1 MAAATPY
8 AQANNLEG
16 EITAGR
22 NGRYTSDIY
31 NLIGIAPT
39 ALEPMGFALQSGSWP
54 TNTPASEKATKLQVL
69 VGSSTGYNFQDSRKS
84 YNSPKRY
91 RYEGQTDANGKEL
104 PPFVDIDKDKMTLTI
119 KTGEGSTEKSRSW
132 ELEIVGVLEPD
143 GAKGYWTQSGI
154 VLRIQDMKMLQKI
167 YNDMTKTKEESKS
180 YDQVYVKVDDLSN
193 VTDVE
198 TAIHDLGFTNTYS
211 MNQQREE
218 MQKQVMNSQ
227 MIFGGIAAVS
237 LLVAAINIINTMTMA
252 IYERTREIGVMK
264 VLGCELGNIR
274 TMFLLESSTIGFI
287 GGLIGLGISLIA
299 SFVLNNLST
308 LGQGLDL
315 SGRMGGGVDMGGGG
329 GAISQHKDN
338 VDWESDIDPVGVRH
352 YENYQSQLHEMLWKQ
367 FSARK
372 YLWAEFIWCMFDFAS
387 YGRTEGD
394 TKSQHDK
401 GLCTRE
407 RIPKDVYFFYR
418 SVWSSEKTVYITER
432 RHEFRACNVPFVKV
446 YSNADAVELCI
457 NDVSHGRISRSE
469 LSDDESTVFVWKN
482 IKINLN
488 L

>member
-1 MAAATPY
+1 MKISDEISLSARNLLRRKGRTALTLVGVVIGTCMVVLMISLGIAQTKTNEEMLQSWGDLTQVQIYGYGTMMGSDGKPLYLDDAAIANIKQIPHVAAATPY
-8 AQANNLEG
+8 AQAYNLEG

-31 NLIGIAPT
+31 NLIGIDPT

-315 SGRMGGGVDMGGGG
+315 SGLMGGGYYMSGGGG
-329 GAISQHKDN
+329 TISIIPPWLMLAALVFATLVGLVAGILPANKAVKISALEAI
-338 VDWESDIDPVGVRH
+338 
-352 YENYQSQLHEMLWKQ
+352 
-367 FSARK
+367 
-372 YLWAEFIWCMFDFAS
+372 
-387 YGRTEGD
+387 
-394 TKSQHDK
+394 
-401 GLCTRE
+401 
-407 RIPKDVYFFYR
+407 
-418 SVWSSEKTVYITER
+418 
-432 RHEFRACNVPFVKV
+432 RHE
-446 YSNADAVELCI
+446 
-457 NDVSHGRISRSE
+457 
-469 LSDDESTVFVWKN
+469 
-482 IKINLN
+482 
-488 L
+488 

>member
-1 MAAATPY
+1 MKISDEISLSARNLLRRKGRTALTLVGVVIGTCMVVLMISLGIAQTKTNEEMLQSWGDLTQVQIYGYGMMMGSDGKPLYLDDAAIANIKQIPHVAAATPY
-8 AQANNLEG
+8 AQAYNLEG

-31 NLIGIAPT
+31 NLIGIDPT

-84 YNSPKRY
+84 FNSPKRY

-180 YDQVYVKVDDLSN
+180 YEQVYVKVDDLSN

-287 GGLIGLGISLIA
+287 GGLIGVGISLIA

-315 SGRMGGGVDMGGGG
+315 SGLMGGGYYMGGGG
-329 GAISQHKDN
+329 GTISIIPPWLMLAALVFATLVGLVAGILPANKAVKISALEAI
-338 VDWESDIDPVGVRH
+338 
-352 YENYQSQLHEMLWKQ
+352 
-367 FSARK
+367 
-372 YLWAEFIWCMFDFAS
+372 
-387 YGRTEGD
+387 
-394 TKSQHDK
+394 
-401 GLCTRE
+401 
-407 RIPKDVYFFYR
+407 
-418 SVWSSEKTVYITER
+418 
-432 RHEFRACNVPFVKV
+432 RHE
-446 YSNADAVELCI
+446 
-457 NDVSHGRISRSE
+457 
-469 LSDDESTVFVWKN
+469 
-482 IKINLN
+482 
-488 L
+488 

>member
-1 MAAATPY
+1 MKISDEISLSARNLLRRKGRTALTLVGVVIGTCMVVLMISLGIAQTKTNEEMLQSWGDLTQVQIYGYGMMMSSDGKPLYLDDAAIANIKQIPHVAAATPY
-8 AQANNLEG
+8 AQAYNLEG

-31 NLIGIAPT
+31 NLIGIDPT

-54 TNTPASEKATKLQVL
+54 ANTPASEKATKLQVL

-84 YNSPKRY
+84 SNSPKRY

-132 ELEIVGVLEPD
+132 ELEVVGVLEPD

-154 VLRIQDMKMLQKI
+154 VLRIQDMKMLQKL

-180 YDQVYVKVDDLSN
+180 YDQVYVKVDDLSY

-198 TAIHDLGFTNTYS
+198 NAIHELGFTNTYS

-218 MQKQVMNSQ
+218 MQKQVMKSQ

-287 GGLIGLGISLIA
+287 GGLIGLIISLIA

-315 SGRMGGGVDMGGGG
+315 SGLMGGGYYMGGGG
-329 GAISQHKDN
+329 GTISIIPPWLMLAALVFATLVGLVAGILPANKAVKISALEAI
-338 VDWESDIDPVGVRH
+338 
-352 YENYQSQLHEMLWKQ
+352 
-367 FSARK
+367 
-372 YLWAEFIWCMFDFAS
+372 
-387 YGRTEGD
+387 
-394 TKSQHDK
+394 
-401 GLCTRE
+401 
-407 RIPKDVYFFYR
+407 
-418 SVWSSEKTVYITER
+418 
-432 RHEFRACNVPFVKV
+432 RHE
-446 YSNADAVELCI
+446 
-457 NDVSHGRISRSE
+457 
-469 LSDDESTVFVWKN
+469 
-482 IKINLN
+482 
-488 L
+488 

>member
-1 MAAATPY
+1 MKISDEISLSARNLLRRKGRTALTLVGVVIGTCMVVLMISLGIAQTKTNEEMLQSWGDLTQVQIYGYGMMMSSDGKPLYLDDAAIANIKQIPHVAAATPY
-8 AQANNLEG
+8 AQAYNLEG

-31 NLIGIAPT
+31 NLIGIDPT

-84 YNSPKRY
+84 SNSPKRY

-132 ELEIVGVLEPD
+132 ELEVVGVLEPD

-154 VLRIQDMKMLQKI
+154 VLRIQDMKMLQKL

-198 TAIHDLGFTNTYS
+198 TAIHELGFTNTYS

-218 MQKQVMNSQ
+218 MQKQVMKSQ

-315 SGRMGGGVDMGGGG
+315 SGLMGGGYYMGGGG
-329 GAISQHKDN
+329 GTISIIPPWLMLAALVFATLVGLVAGILPANKAVKISALEAI
-338 VDWESDIDPVGVRH
+338 
-352 YENYQSQLHEMLWKQ
+352 
-367 FSARK
+367 
-372 YLWAEFIWCMFDFAS
+372 
-387 YGRTEGD
+387 
-394 TKSQHDK
+394 
-401 GLCTRE
+401 
-407 RIPKDVYFFYR
+407 
-418 SVWSSEKTVYITER
+418 
-432 RHEFRACNVPFVKV
+432 RHE
-446 YSNADAVELCI
+446 
-457 NDVSHGRISRSE
+457 
-469 LSDDESTVFVWKN
+469 
-482 IKINLN
+482 
-488 L
+488 

>member
-1 MAAATPY
+1 MKISDEISLSARNLLRRKGRTALTLVGVVIGTCMVVLMISLGIAQTKTNEEMLQSWGDLTQVQIYGYGTMMGSDGKPLYLDDAAITNIKQIPHVAAATPY
-8 AQANNLEG
+8 AQAYNLEG

-31 NLIGIAPT
+31 NLIGIDPT

-54 TNTPASEKATKLQVL
+54 TNIPASEKATKLQVL

-132 ELEIVGVLEPD
+132 ELEVVGVLEPD

-180 YDQVYVKVDDLSN
+180 YEQVYVKVDDLSN

-198 TAIHDLGFTNTYS
+198 TAIHDMGFTNTYS

-315 SGRMGGGVDMGGGG
+315 SGLMGGGYYMGGGG
-329 GAISQHKDN
+329 GTISIIPPWLMLAALVFATLVGLVAGILPANKAVKISALEAI
-338 VDWESDIDPVGVRH
+338 RH
-352 YENYQSQLHEMLWKQ
+352 
-367 FSARK
+367 
-372 YLWAEFIWCMFDFAS
+372 
-387 YGRTEGD
+387 
-394 TKSQHDK
+394 
-401 GLCTRE
+401 
-407 RIPKDVYFFYR
+407 V
-418 SVWSSEKTVYITER
+418 
-432 RHEFRACNVPFVKV
+432 
-446 YSNADAVELCI
+446 
-457 NDVSHGRISRSE
+457 
-469 LSDDESTVFVWKN
+469 
-482 IKINLN
+482 
-488 L
+488 

>member
-1 MAAATPY
+1 MKISDEISLSARNLLRRKGRTALTLVGVVIGTCMVVLMISLGIAQTKTNEEMLQSWGDLTQVQIYGYGMMMGSDGKPLYLDDAAIANIKQIPHVAAATPY
-8 AQANNLEG
+8 AQAYNLEG

-22 NGRYTSDIY
+22 NGRYTTDIY
-31 NLIGIAPT
+31 NLIGIDPT

-198 TAIHDLGFTNTYS
+198 TAIHELGFTNTYS

-315 SGRMGGGVDMGGGG
+315 SGLMGGGYYMGGGG
-329 GAISQHKDN
+329 GTISIIPPWLMLAALVFATLVGLVAGILPANKAVKISALEAI
-338 VDWESDIDPVGVRH
+338 
-352 YENYQSQLHEMLWKQ
+352 
-367 FSARK
+367 
-372 YLWAEFIWCMFDFAS
+372 
-387 YGRTEGD
+387 
-394 TKSQHDK
+394 
-401 GLCTRE
+401 
-407 RIPKDVYFFYR
+407 
-418 SVWSSEKTVYITER
+418 
-432 RHEFRACNVPFVKV
+432 RHE
-446 YSNADAVELCI
+446 
-457 NDVSHGRISRSE
+457 
-469 LSDDESTVFVWKN
+469 
-482 IKINLN
+482 
-488 L
+488 

>member
-1 MAAATPY
+1 MKISDEISLSARNLLRRKGRTALTLVGVVIGTCMVVLMISLGIAQTKTNEEMLQSWGDLTQVQIYGYGMMMGSDGKPLYLDDAAIANIKQIPHVAAATPY
-8 AQANNLEG
+8 AQAYNLEG

-31 NLIGIAPT
+31 NLIGIDPT

-84 YNSPKRY
+84 YNNPKRY

-315 SGRMGGGVDMGGGG
+315 SGLMGGGYYMGGGG
-329 GAISQHKDN
+329 GTISIIPPWLMLAALVFATLVGLVAGILPANKAVKISALEAI
-338 VDWESDIDPVGVRH
+338 
-352 YENYQSQLHEMLWKQ
+352 
-367 FSARK
+367 
-372 YLWAEFIWCMFDFAS
+372 
-387 YGRTEGD
+387 
-394 TKSQHDK
+394 
-401 GLCTRE
+401 
-407 RIPKDVYFFYR
+407 
-418 SVWSSEKTVYITER
+418 
-432 RHEFRACNVPFVKV
+432 RHE
-446 YSNADAVELCI
+446 
-457 NDVSHGRISRSE
+457 
-469 LSDDESTVFVWKN
+469 
-482 IKINLN
+482 
-488 L
+488 

>member
-1 MAAATPY
+1 MKISDEISLSARNLLRRKGRTALTLVGVVIGTCMVVLMISLGIAQTKTNEEMLQSWGDLTQVQIYGYGTMMGSDGKPLYLDDAAIANIKQSPHVAAATPY
-8 AQANNLEG
+8 AQAYNLEG

-31 NLIGIAPT
+31 NLIGIDPT

-154 VLRIQDMKMLQKI
+154 VLRIQDMKMLQKL

-315 SGRMGGGVDMGGGG
+315 SGLMGGGYYMGGGG
-329 GAISQHKDN
+329 GTISIIPPWLMLAALVFATLVGLVAGILPANKAVKISALEAI
-338 VDWESDIDPVGVRH
+338 
-352 YENYQSQLHEMLWKQ
+352 
-367 FSARK
+367 
-372 YLWAEFIWCMFDFAS
+372 
-387 YGRTEGD
+387 
-394 TKSQHDK
+394 
-401 GLCTRE
+401 
-407 RIPKDVYFFYR
+407 
-418 SVWSSEKTVYITER
+418 
-432 RHEFRACNVPFVKV
+432 RHE
-446 YSNADAVELCI
+446 
-457 NDVSHGRISRSE
+457 
-469 LSDDESTVFVWKN
+469 
-482 IKINLN
+482 
-488 L
+488 

>member
-1 MAAATPY
+1 MKISDEISLSARNLLRRKGRTALTLVGVVIGTCMVVLMISLGIAQTKTNEEMLQSWGDLTQVQIYGYGTMMGSDGKPLYLDDAAIANIKQIPHVAAATPY
-8 AQANNLEG
+8 AQAYNLEG

-31 NLIGIAPT
+31 NLIGIDPT

-54 TNTPASEKATKLQVL
+54 ANTPASEKATKLQVL

-84 YNSPKRY
+84 SNSPKRY

-132 ELEIVGVLEPD
+132 ELEVVGVLEPD

-154 VLRIQDMKMLQKI
+154 VLRIQDMKMLQKL

-180 YDQVYVKVDDLSN
+180 YDEVYVKVDDLSN

-198 TAIHDLGFTNTYS
+198 TAIHELGFTNTYS

-218 MQKQVMNSQ
+218 MQKQVMKSQ

-287 GGLIGLGISLIA
+287 GGLIGVGISLIA

-315 SGRMGGGVDMGGGG
+315 SGLMGGGYYMGGGG
-329 GAISQHKDN
+329 GTISIIPPWLMLAALVFATLVGLVAGILPANKAVKISALEAI
-338 VDWESDIDPVGVRH
+338 
-352 YENYQSQLHEMLWKQ
+352 
-367 FSARK
+367 
-372 YLWAEFIWCMFDFAS
+372 
-387 YGRTEGD
+387 
-394 TKSQHDK
+394 
-401 GLCTRE
+401 
-407 RIPKDVYFFYR
+407 
-418 SVWSSEKTVYITER
+418 
-432 RHEFRACNVPFVKV
+432 RHE
-446 YSNADAVELCI
+446 
-457 NDVSHGRISRSE
+457 
-469 LSDDESTVFVWKN
+469 
-482 IKINLN
+482 
-488 L
+488 

>member
-1 MAAATPY
+1 MKISDEISLSARNLLRRKGRTALTLVGVVIGTCMVVLMISLGIAQTKTNEEMLQSWGDLTQVQIYGYGTMMGSDGKPLYLDDAAIANIKQIPHVAAATPY
-8 AQANNLEG
+8 AQGYNLEG
-16 EITAGR
+16 TITAGR
-22 NGRYTSDIY
+22 NDRYTMDIS
-31 NLIGIAPT
+31 NLIGIDPT
-39 ALEPMGFALQSGSWP
+39 ALEPMGFTLQSGSWP

-69 VGSSTGYNFQDSRKS
+69 VGSSTGYNFEDSRKS

-315 SGRMGGGVDMGGGG
+315 SGLMGGGYYMGGGG
-329 GAISQHKDN
+329 GTISIIPPWLMLAALVFATLVGLVAGILPANKAVKISALEAI
-338 VDWESDIDPVGVRH
+338 
-352 YENYQSQLHEMLWKQ
+352 
-367 FSARK
+367 
-372 YLWAEFIWCMFDFAS
+372 
-387 YGRTEGD
+387 
-394 TKSQHDK
+394 
-401 GLCTRE
+401 
-407 RIPKDVYFFYR
+407 
-418 SVWSSEKTVYITER
+418 
-432 RHEFRACNVPFVKV
+432 RHE
-446 YSNADAVELCI
+446 
-457 NDVSHGRISRSE
+457 
-469 LSDDESTVFVWKN
+469 
-482 IKINLN
+482 
-488 L
+488 

>member
-1 MAAATPY
+1 MKISDEISLSARNLLRRKGRTALTLVGVVIGTCMVVLMISLGIAQTKTNEEMLQSWGDLTQVQIYGYGTMMGSDGKPLYLDDAAIANIKQIPHVAAATPY
-8 AQANNLEG
+8 AQAYNLEG

-31 NLIGIAPT
+31 NLIGIDPT

-154 VLRIQDMKMLQKI
+154 VLRIQDMKMLQKL

-218 MQKQVMNSQ
+218 MQKQVMKSQ

-315 SGRMGGGVDMGGGG
+315 SGLMGGGYYMGGGG
-329 GAISQHKDN
+329 GTISIIPPWLMLAALVFATLVGLVAGILPANKAVKISALEAI
-338 VDWESDIDPVGVRH
+338 
-352 YENYQSQLHEMLWKQ
+352 
-367 FSARK
+367 
-372 YLWAEFIWCMFDFAS
+372 
-387 YGRTEGD
+387 
-394 TKSQHDK
+394 
-401 GLCTRE
+401 
-407 RIPKDVYFFYR
+407 
-418 SVWSSEKTVYITER
+418 
-432 RHEFRACNVPFVKV
+432 RHE
-446 YSNADAVELCI
+446 
-457 NDVSHGRISRSE
+457 
-469 LSDDESTVFVWKN
+469 
-482 IKINLN
+482 
-488 L
+488 

>member
-1 MAAATPY
+1 MKISDEISLSARNLLRRKGRTALTLVGVVIGTCMVVLMISLGIAQTKTNEEMLQSWGDLTQVQIYGYGTMMGSDGKPLYLDDAAITNIKQIPHVAAATPY
-8 AQANNLEG
+8 AQSYNLEG

-22 NGRYTSDIY
+22 NDRYTSDIY
-31 NLIGIAPT
+31 NLIGIDPT
-39 ALEPMGFALQSGSWP
+39 ALEPMGFALQSGSWL

-154 VLRIQDMKMLQKI
+154 VLRIQDMKMLQKV

-315 SGRMGGGVDMGGGG
+315 SGLMGGGYYMGGGG
-329 GAISQHKDN
+329 GTISIIPPWLMLAALVFATLVGLVAGILPANKAVKISALEAI
-338 VDWESDIDPVGVRH
+338 
-352 YENYQSQLHEMLWKQ
+352 
-367 FSARK
+367 
-372 YLWAEFIWCMFDFAS
+372 
-387 YGRTEGD
+387 
-394 TKSQHDK
+394 
-401 GLCTRE
+401 
-407 RIPKDVYFFYR
+407 
-418 SVWSSEKTVYITER
+418 
-432 RHEFRACNVPFVKV
+432 RHE
-446 YSNADAVELCI
+446 
-457 NDVSHGRISRSE
+457 
-469 LSDDESTVFVWKN
+469 
-482 IKINLN
+482 
-488 L
+488 

>member
-1 MAAATPY
+1 MKISDEISLSARNLLRRKGRTALTLVGVVIGTCMVVLMISLGIAQTKTNEEMLQSWGDLTQVQIYGYGMMMSSDGKPLYLDDAAIANIKQIPHVAAATPY
-8 AQANNLEG
+8 AQAYNLEG

-31 NLIGIAPT
+31 NLIGIDPT
-39 ALEPMGFALQSGSWP
+39 ALEPMGFALQNGSWP

-91 RYEGQTDANGKEL
+91 RYEGQTDVNGKEL

-132 ELEIVGVLEPD
+132 ELEVVGVLEPD

-154 VLRIQDMKMLQKI
+154 VLRIQDMKMLQKL

-180 YDQVYVKVDDLSN
+180 YDEVYVKVDDLSN

-287 GGLIGLGISLIA
+287 GGLIGVGISLIA

-315 SGRMGGGVDMGGGG
+315 SGLMGGGYYMGGGG
-329 GAISQHKDN
+329 GTISIIPPWLMLAALVFATLVGLVAGILPANKAVKISALEAI
-338 VDWESDIDPVGVRH
+338 
-352 YENYQSQLHEMLWKQ
+352 
-367 FSARK
+367 
-372 YLWAEFIWCMFDFAS
+372 
-387 YGRTEGD
+387 
-394 TKSQHDK
+394 
-401 GLCTRE
+401 
-407 RIPKDVYFFYR
+407 
-418 SVWSSEKTVYITER
+418 
-432 RHEFRACNVPFVKV
+432 RHE
-446 YSNADAVELCI
+446 
-457 NDVSHGRISRSE
+457 
-469 LSDDESTVFVWKN
+469 
-482 IKINLN
+482 
-488 L
+488 

>member
-1 MAAATPY
+1 MKISDEISLSARNLLRRKGRTALTLVGVVIGTCMVVLMISLGIAQTKTNEEMLQSWGDLTQVQIYGYGTMMGSDGKPLYLDDAAIANIKQIPHVAAATPY
-8 AQANNLEG
+8 AQGYNLQG
-16 EITAGR
+16 TITAGR
-22 NGRYTSDIY
+22 NDRYTSDIY
-31 NLIGIAPT
+31 NLIGIDPT
-39 ALEPMGFALQSGSWP
+39 ALEPMGFALQSGSWL

-132 ELEIVGVLEPD
+132 ELEVVGVLEPD

-154 VLRIQDMKMLQKI
+154 VLRIQDMKMLQKL

-315 SGRMGGGVDMGGGG
+315 SGLMGGGYYMGGGG
-329 GAISQHKDN
+329 GTISIIPPWLMLAALVFATLVGLVAGILPANKAVKISALEAI
-338 VDWESDIDPVGVRH
+338 
-352 YENYQSQLHEMLWKQ
+352 
-367 FSARK
+367 
-372 YLWAEFIWCMFDFAS
+372 
-387 YGRTEGD
+387 
-394 TKSQHDK
+394 
-401 GLCTRE
+401 
-407 RIPKDVYFFYR
+407 
-418 SVWSSEKTVYITER
+418 
-432 RHEFRACNVPFVKV
+432 RHE
-446 YSNADAVELCI
+446 
-457 NDVSHGRISRSE
+457 
-469 LSDDESTVFVWKN
+469 
-482 IKINLN
+482 
-488 L
+488 

>member
-1 MAAATPY
+1 MKISDEISLSARNLLRRKGRTALTLVGVVIGTCMVVLMISLGIAQTKTNEEMLQSWGDLTQVQIYGYGMMMGSDGKPLYLDDAAIANIKQIPHVAAATPY

-31 NLIGIAPT
+31 NLIGIDPT

-143 GAKGYWTQSGI
+143 GAKGYWTQNGI

-287 GGLIGLGISLIA
+287 GGLIGVGISLIA

-315 SGRMGGGVDMGGGG
+315 SGLMGGGYYMGGGG
-329 GAISQHKDN
+329 GTISIIPPWLMLAALVFATLVGLVAGILPANKAVKISALEAI
-338 VDWESDIDPVGVRH
+338 
-352 YENYQSQLHEMLWKQ
+352 
-367 FSARK
+367 
-372 YLWAEFIWCMFDFAS
+372 
-387 YGRTEGD
+387 
-394 TKSQHDK
+394 
-401 GLCTRE
+401 
-407 RIPKDVYFFYR
+407 
-418 SVWSSEKTVYITER
+418 
-432 RHEFRACNVPFVKV
+432 RHE
-446 YSNADAVELCI
+446 
-457 NDVSHGRISRSE
+457 
-469 LSDDESTVFVWKN
+469 
-482 IKINLN
+482 
-488 L
+488 

>member
-1 MAAATPY
+1 MKISDEISLSARNLLRRKGRTALTLVGVVIGTCMVVLMISLGIAQTKTNEEMLQSWGDLTQVQIYGYGTMMGSDGKPLYLDDAAIANIKQIPHVAAATPY
-8 AQANNLEG
+8 AQAYNLEG

-31 NLIGIAPT
+31 NLIGIDPT

-180 YDQVYVKVDDLSN
+180 YEQVYVKVDDLSN

-198 TAIHDLGFTNTYS
+198 TAIHELGFTNTYS

-315 SGRMGGGVDMGGGG
+315 SGLMGGGYYMGGGG
-329 GAISQHKDN
+329 GTISIIPPWLMLAALVFATLVGLVAGILPANKAVKISALEAI
-338 VDWESDIDPVGVRH
+338 
-352 YENYQSQLHEMLWKQ
+352 
-367 FSARK
+367 
-372 YLWAEFIWCMFDFAS
+372 
-387 YGRTEGD
+387 
-394 TKSQHDK
+394 
-401 GLCTRE
+401 
-407 RIPKDVYFFYR
+407 
-418 SVWSSEKTVYITER
+418 
-432 RHEFRACNVPFVKV
+432 RHE
-446 YSNADAVELCI
+446 
-457 NDVSHGRISRSE
+457 
-469 LSDDESTVFVWKN
+469 
-482 IKINLN
+482 
-488 L
+488 

>member
-1 MAAATPY
+1 MKISDEISLSARNLLRRKGRTALTLVGVVIGTCMVVLMISLGIAQTKTNEEMLQSWGDLTQVQIYGYGTMVGSDGKPLYLDDAAIANIKQIPHVAAATPY
-8 AQANNLEG
+8 AQAYNLEG

-31 NLIGIAPT
+31 NLIGIDPT

-154 VLRIQDMKMLQKI
+154 VLRIQDMKMLQKL

-315 SGRMGGGVDMGGGG
+315 SGLMGGGYYMGGGG
-329 GAISQHKDN
+329 GTISIIPPWLMLAALVFATLVGLVAGILPANKAVKISALEAI
-338 VDWESDIDPVGVRH
+338 
-352 YENYQSQLHEMLWKQ
+352 
-367 FSARK
+367 
-372 YLWAEFIWCMFDFAS
+372 
-387 YGRTEGD
+387 
-394 TKSQHDK
+394 
-401 GLCTRE
+401 
-407 RIPKDVYFFYR
+407 
-418 SVWSSEKTVYITER
+418 
-432 RHEFRACNVPFVKV
+432 RHE
-446 YSNADAVELCI
+446 
-457 NDVSHGRISRSE
+457 
-469 LSDDESTVFVWKN
+469 
-482 IKINLN
+482 
-488 L
+488 

>member
-1 MAAATPY
+1 MKISDEISLSARNLLRRKGRTALTLVGVVIGTCMVVLMISLGIAQTKTNEEMLQSWGDLTQVQIYGYGTMMGSDGKPLYLDDAAITNIKQIPHVAAATPY
-8 AQANNLEG
+8 AQAYNLEG

-31 NLIGIAPT
+31 NLIGIDPT

-132 ELEIVGVLEPD
+132 ELEVVGVLEPD

-154 VLRIQDMKMLQKI
+154 VLRIQDMKMLQKV

-180 YDQVYVKVDDLSN
+180 YEQVYVKVDDLSN

-211 MNQQREE
+211 MNQPREE
-218 MQKQVMNSQ
+218 MQKQVMNRQ

-315 SGRMGGGVDMGGGG
+315 SGLMGGGYYMGGGG
-329 GAISQHKDN
+329 GTISIIPPWLMLAALVFATLVGLVAGILPANKAVKISALEAI
-338 VDWESDIDPVGVRH
+338 
-352 YENYQSQLHEMLWKQ
+352 
-367 FSARK
+367 
-372 YLWAEFIWCMFDFAS
+372 
-387 YGRTEGD
+387 
-394 TKSQHDK
+394 
-401 GLCTRE
+401 
-407 RIPKDVYFFYR
+407 
-418 SVWSSEKTVYITER
+418 
-432 RHEFRACNVPFVKV
+432 RHE
-446 YSNADAVELCI
+446 
-457 NDVSHGRISRSE
+457 
-469 LSDDESTVFVWKN
+469 
-482 IKINLN
+482 
-488 L
+488 

>member
-1 MAAATPY
+1 MKISDEISLSARNLLRRKGRTALTQVGVVIGTCMVVLMISLGIAQTKTNEEMLQSWGDLTQVQIYGYGMMMGSDGKPLYLDDAAIANIKQIPHVAAATPY

-31 NLIGIAPT
+31 NLIGIDPT

-91 RYEGQTDANGKEL
+91 RYEGQTDASGKEL

-287 GGLIGLGISLIA
+287 GGLIGVGISLIA

-315 SGRMGGGVDMGGGG
+315 SGLMGGGYYMGGGG
-329 GAISQHKDN
+329 GTISIIPPWLMLAALVFATLVGLVAGILPANKAVKISALEAI
-338 VDWESDIDPVGVRH
+338 
-352 YENYQSQLHEMLWKQ
+352 
-367 FSARK
+367 
-372 YLWAEFIWCMFDFAS
+372 
-387 YGRTEGD
+387 
-394 TKSQHDK
+394 
-401 GLCTRE
+401 
-407 RIPKDVYFFYR
+407 
-418 SVWSSEKTVYITER
+418 
-432 RHEFRACNVPFVKV
+432 RHE
-446 YSNADAVELCI
+446 
-457 NDVSHGRISRSE
+457 
-469 LSDDESTVFVWKN
+469 
-482 IKINLN
+482 
-488 L
+488 

>member
-1 MAAATPY
+1 MKISDEISLSARNLLRRKGRTALTLVGVVIGTCMVVLMISLGIAQTKTNEEMLQSWGDLTQIQIYGYGMMQGSDGKPLYLDDAAIANIKQIPHVAAATPY

-31 NLIGIAPT
+31 NLIGIDPT

-84 YNSPKRY
+84 FNSPKRY

-198 TAIHDLGFTNTYS
+198 AAIHDLGFTNTYS

-315 SGRMGGGVDMGGGG
+315 SGLMGGGYYMGGGG
-329 GAISQHKDN
+329 GTISIIPPWLMLAALVFATLVGLVAGILPANKAVKISALEAI
-338 VDWESDIDPVGVRH
+338 
-352 YENYQSQLHEMLWKQ
+352 
-367 FSARK
+367 
-372 YLWAEFIWCMFDFAS
+372 
-387 YGRTEGD
+387 
-394 TKSQHDK
+394 
-401 GLCTRE
+401 
-407 RIPKDVYFFYR
+407 
-418 SVWSSEKTVYITER
+418 
-432 RHEFRACNVPFVKV
+432 RHE
-446 YSNADAVELCI
+446 
-457 NDVSHGRISRSE
+457 
-469 LSDDESTVFVWKN
+469 
-482 IKINLN
+482 
-488 L
+488 

>member
-1 MAAATPY
+1 MKISDEISLSARNLLRRKGRTALTLVGVVIGTCMVVLMISLGIAQTKTNEEMLQSWGDLTQVQIYGYGMMMGSDGKPLYLDDAAIANIKQIPHVAAATPY
-8 AQANNLEG
+8 AQAYNLEG

-31 NLIGIAPT
+31 NLIGIDPT

-287 GGLIGLGISLIA
+287 GGLIGLGVSLIA

-315 SGRMGGGVDMGGGG
+315 SGLMGGGYYMGGGG
-329 GAISQHKDN
+329 GTISIIPPWLMLAALVFATLVGLVAGILPANKAVKISALEAI
-338 VDWESDIDPVGVRH
+338 
-352 YENYQSQLHEMLWKQ
+352 
-367 FSARK
+367 
-372 YLWAEFIWCMFDFAS
+372 
-387 YGRTEGD
+387 
-394 TKSQHDK
+394 
-401 GLCTRE
+401 
-407 RIPKDVYFFYR
+407 
-418 SVWSSEKTVYITER
+418 
-432 RHEFRACNVPFVKV
+432 RHE
-446 YSNADAVELCI
+446 
-457 NDVSHGRISRSE
+457 
-469 LSDDESTVFVWKN
+469 
-482 IKINLN
+482 
-488 L
+488 

>member
-1 MAAATPY
+1 MKISDEISLSARNLLRRKGRTALTLVGVVIGTCMVVLMISLGIAQTKTNEEMLQSWGDLTQVQIYGYGTMMGSDGKPLYLDDAAITNIKQIPHVAAATPY
-8 AQANNLEG
+8 AQSYNLEG

-22 NGRYTSDIY
+22 NDRYTSDIY
-31 NLIGIAPT
+31 NLIGIDPT
-39 ALEPMGFALQSGSWP
+39 ALEPMGFALQSGSWL

-132 ELEIVGVLEPD
+132 ELEVVGVLEPD

-198 TAIHDLGFTNTYS
+198 TAIHELGFTNTYS

-315 SGRMGGGVDMGGGG
+315 SGLMGGGYYMGGGG
-329 GAISQHKDN
+329 GTISIIPPWLMLAALVFATLVGLVAGILPANKAVKISALEAI
-338 VDWESDIDPVGVRH
+338 
-352 YENYQSQLHEMLWKQ
+352 
-367 FSARK
+367 
-372 YLWAEFIWCMFDFAS
+372 
-387 YGRTEGD
+387 
-394 TKSQHDK
+394 
-401 GLCTRE
+401 
-407 RIPKDVYFFYR
+407 
-418 SVWSSEKTVYITER
+418 
-432 RHEFRACNVPFVKV
+432 RHE
-446 YSNADAVELCI
+446 
-457 NDVSHGRISRSE
+457 
-469 LSDDESTVFVWKN
+469 
-482 IKINLN
+482 
-488 L
+488 

>member
-1 MAAATPY
+1 MNISDEISLSARNLLRRKGRTALTLVGVVIGTCMVVLMISLGIAQTKTNEEMLQSWGDLTQVQIYGYGMMMGSDGKPLYLDDAAIANIKQIPHVAAATPY

-31 NLIGIAPT
+31 NLIGIDPT

-287 GGLIGLGISLIA
+287 GGLIGVGISLIA

-315 SGRMGGGVDMGGGG
+315 SGLMGGGYYMGGGG
-329 GAISQHKDN
+329 GTISIIPPWLMLAALVFATLVGLVAGILPANKAVKISALEAI
-338 VDWESDIDPVGVRH
+338 
-352 YENYQSQLHEMLWKQ
+352 
-367 FSARK
+367 
-372 YLWAEFIWCMFDFAS
+372 
-387 YGRTEGD
+387 
-394 TKSQHDK
+394 
-401 GLCTRE
+401 
-407 RIPKDVYFFYR
+407 
-418 SVWSSEKTVYITER
+418 
-432 RHEFRACNVPFVKV
+432 RHE
-446 YSNADAVELCI
+446 
-457 NDVSHGRISRSE
+457 
-469 LSDDESTVFVWKN
+469 
-482 IKINLN
+482 
-488 L
+488 

>member
-1 MAAATPY
+1 MKISDEISLSARNLLRRKGRTALTLVGVVIGTCMVVLMISLGIAQTKTNEEMLQSWGDLTQVQIYGYGTMMGSDGKPLYLDDAAIANIKQIPHVAAATPY
-8 AQANNLEG
+8 AQAYNLEG
-16 EITAGR
+16 DITAGR

-31 NLIGIAPT
+31 NLIGIDPT

-315 SGRMGGGVDMGGGG
+315 SGLMGGGYYMGGGG
-329 GAISQHKDN
+329 GTISIIPPWLMLAALVFATLVGLVAGILPANKAVKISALEAI
-338 VDWESDIDPVGVRH
+338 
-352 YENYQSQLHEMLWKQ
+352 
-367 FSARK
+367 
-372 YLWAEFIWCMFDFAS
+372 
-387 YGRTEGD
+387 
-394 TKSQHDK
+394 
-401 GLCTRE
+401 
-407 RIPKDVYFFYR
+407 
-418 SVWSSEKTVYITER
+418 
-432 RHEFRACNVPFVKV
+432 RHE
-446 YSNADAVELCI
+446 
-457 NDVSHGRISRSE
+457 
-469 LSDDESTVFVWKN
+469 
-482 IKINLN
+482 
-488 L
+488 

>member
-1 MAAATPY
+1 MKISDEISLSARNLLRRKGRTALTLVGVVIGTCMVVLMISLGIAQTKTNEEMLQSWGDLTQVQIYGYGMMMGSDGKPLYLDDAAIANIKQIPHVAAATPY

-31 NLIGIAPT
+31 NLIGIDPT

-167 YNDMTKTKEESKS
+167 YNDMTKIKEESKS

-287 GGLIGLGISLIA
+287 GGLIGVGISLIA

-315 SGRMGGGVDMGGGG
+315 SGLMGGGYYMGGGG
-329 GAISQHKDN
+329 GTISIIPPWLMLAALVFATLVGLVAGILPANKAVKISALEAI
-338 VDWESDIDPVGVRH
+338 
-352 YENYQSQLHEMLWKQ
+352 
-367 FSARK
+367 
-372 YLWAEFIWCMFDFAS
+372 
-387 YGRTEGD
+387 
-394 TKSQHDK
+394 
-401 GLCTRE
+401 
-407 RIPKDVYFFYR
+407 
-418 SVWSSEKTVYITER
+418 
-432 RHEFRACNVPFVKV
+432 RHE
-446 YSNADAVELCI
+446 
-457 NDVSHGRISRSE
+457 
-469 LSDDESTVFVWKN
+469 
-482 IKINLN
+482 
-488 L
+488 

>member
-1 MAAATPY
+1 MKISDEISLSARNLLRRKGRTALTLVGVVIGTCMVVLMISLGIAQTKTNEEMLQSWGDLTQVQIYGYGTMMGSDGKPLYLDDAAIANIKQIPHVAAATPY
-8 AQANNLEG
+8 AQAYNLEG

-31 NLIGIAPT
+31 NLIGIDPT

-84 YNSPKRY
+84 FNSPKRY

-154 VLRIQDMKMLQKI
+154 VLRIQDMKMLQKL

-180 YDQVYVKVDDLSN
+180 YDEVYVKVDDLSN

-315 SGRMGGGVDMGGGG
+315 SGLMGGGYYMGGGG
-329 GAISQHKDN
+329 GTISIIPPWLMLAALVFATLVGLVAGILPANKAVKISALEAI
-338 VDWESDIDPVGVRH
+338 
-352 YENYQSQLHEMLWKQ
+352 
-367 FSARK
+367 
-372 YLWAEFIWCMFDFAS
+372 
-387 YGRTEGD
+387 
-394 TKSQHDK
+394 
-401 GLCTRE
+401 
-407 RIPKDVYFFYR
+407 
-418 SVWSSEKTVYITER
+418 
-432 RHEFRACNVPFVKV
+432 RHE
-446 YSNADAVELCI
+446 
-457 NDVSHGRISRSE
+457 
-469 LSDDESTVFVWKN
+469 
-482 IKINLN
+482 
-488 L
+488 

>member
-1 MAAATPY
+1 MKISDEISLSARNLLRRKGRTALTLVGVVIGTCMVVLMISLGIAQTKTNEEMLQSWGDLTQVQIYGYGTMMGSDGKPLYLDDAAIANIKQIPHVAAATPY
-8 AQANNLEG
+8 AQAYNLEG

-31 NLIGIAPT
+31 NLIGIDPT

-104 PPFVDIDKDKMTLTI
+104 PPFVNIDKDKMTLTI

-132 ELEIVGVLEPD
+132 ELEVVGVLEPD

-154 VLRIQDMKMLQKI
+154 VLRIQDMKMLQKV

-180 YDQVYVKVDDLSN
+180 YEQVYVKVDDLSN

-287 GGLIGLGISLIA
+287 GGLIGLGVSLIA

-315 SGRMGGGVDMGGGG
+315 SGLMGGGYYMGGGG
-329 GAISQHKDN
+329 GTISIIPPWLMLAALVFATLVGLVAGILPANKAVKISALEAI
-338 VDWESDIDPVGVRH
+338 
-352 YENYQSQLHEMLWKQ
+352 
-367 FSARK
+367 
-372 YLWAEFIWCMFDFAS
+372 
-387 YGRTEGD
+387 
-394 TKSQHDK
+394 
-401 GLCTRE
+401 
-407 RIPKDVYFFYR
+407 
-418 SVWSSEKTVYITER
+418 
-432 RHEFRACNVPFVKV
+432 RHE
-446 YSNADAVELCI
+446 
-457 NDVSHGRISRSE
+457 
-469 LSDDESTVFVWKN
+469 
-482 IKINLN
+482 
-488 L
+488 

>member
-1 MAAATPY
+1 MKISDEISLSARNLLRRKGRTALTLVGVVIGTCLVVLMISLGIAQTTTNEEMLQSWGDLTQVQIYGYGTMMGSDGKPLYLDDAAIANIKQIPHVAAATPY
-8 AQANNLEG
+8 AQAYNLEG

-31 NLIGIAPT
+31 NLIGIDPT

-154 VLRIQDMKMLQKI
+154 VLRIQDMKMLQKL

-315 SGRMGGGVDMGGGG
+315 SGLMGGGYYMGGGG
-329 GAISQHKDN
+329 GTISIIPPWLMLAALVFATLVGLVAGILPANKAVKISALEAI
-338 VDWESDIDPVGVRH
+338 
-352 YENYQSQLHEMLWKQ
+352 
-367 FSARK
+367 
-372 YLWAEFIWCMFDFAS
+372 
-387 YGRTEGD
+387 
-394 TKSQHDK
+394 
-401 GLCTRE
+401 
-407 RIPKDVYFFYR
+407 
-418 SVWSSEKTVYITER
+418 
-432 RHEFRACNVPFVKV
+432 RHE
-446 YSNADAVELCI
+446 
-457 NDVSHGRISRSE
+457 
-469 LSDDESTVFVWKN
+469 
-482 IKINLN
+482 
-488 L
+488 

>member
-1 MAAATPY
+1 MKISDEISLSARNLLRRKGHTALTLVGVVIGTCMVVLMISLGIAQTKTNEEMLQSWGDLTQVQIYGYGTMMGSDGKPLYLDDAAIANIKQIPHVAAATPY
-8 AQANNLEG
+8 AQAYNLEG

-31 NLIGIAPT
+31 NLIGIDPT

-180 YDQVYVKVDDLSN
+180 YEQVYVKVDDLSN

-315 SGRMGGGVDMGGGG
+315 SGLMGGGYYMGGGG
-329 GAISQHKDN
+329 GTISIIPPWLMLAALVFATLVGLVAGILPANKAVKISALEAI
-338 VDWESDIDPVGVRH
+338 
-352 YENYQSQLHEMLWKQ
+352 
-367 FSARK
+367 
-372 YLWAEFIWCMFDFAS
+372 
-387 YGRTEGD
+387 
-394 TKSQHDK
+394 
-401 GLCTRE
+401 
-407 RIPKDVYFFYR
+407 
-418 SVWSSEKTVYITER
+418 
-432 RHEFRACNVPFVKV
+432 RHE
-446 YSNADAVELCI
+446 
-457 NDVSHGRISRSE
+457 
-469 LSDDESTVFVWKN
+469 
-482 IKINLN
+482 
-488 L
+488 

>member
-1 MAAATPY
+1 MKISDEISLSARNLLRRKGRTALTLVGVVIGTCMVVLMISLGIAQTKTNEEMLQSWGDLTQVQIYGYGMMMGSDGKPLYLDDAAIANIKQIPHVAAATPY
-8 AQANNLEG
+8 AQAYNLEG

-31 NLIGIAPT
+31 NLIGIDPT

-167 YNDMTKTKEESKS
+167 YTDMAKTKEESKS

-315 SGRMGGGVDMGGGG
+315 SGLMGGGYYMGGGG
-329 GAISQHKDN
+329 GTISIIPPWLMLAALVFATLVGLVAGILPANKAVKISALEAI
-338 VDWESDIDPVGVRH
+338 
-352 YENYQSQLHEMLWKQ
+352 
-367 FSARK
+367 
-372 YLWAEFIWCMFDFAS
+372 
-387 YGRTEGD
+387 
-394 TKSQHDK
+394 
-401 GLCTRE
+401 
-407 RIPKDVYFFYR
+407 
-418 SVWSSEKTVYITER
+418 
-432 RHEFRACNVPFVKV
+432 RHE
-446 YSNADAVELCI
+446 
-457 NDVSHGRISRSE
+457 
-469 LSDDESTVFVWKN
+469 
-482 IKINLN
+482 
-488 L
+488 

>member
-1 MAAATPY
+1 MKISDEISLSARNLLRRKGRTALTLVGVVIGTCMVVLMISLGIAQTKTNEEMLQSWGDLTQVQIYGYGMMMGSDGKPLYLDDAAIANIKQIPHVAAATPY
-8 AQANNLEG
+8 AQAYNLEG

-31 NLIGIAPT
+31 NLIGIDPT

-154 VLRIQDMKMLQKI
+154 VLRIQDMKMLQKL

-180 YDQVYVKVDDLSN
+180 YEQVYVKVDDLSN

-299 SFVLNNLST
+299 SFALNNLST

-315 SGRMGGGVDMGGGG
+315 SGLMGGGYYMGGGG
-329 GAISQHKDN
+329 GTISIIPPWLMLAALVFATLVGLVAGILPANKAVKISALEAI
-338 VDWESDIDPVGVRH
+338 
-352 YENYQSQLHEMLWKQ
+352 
-367 FSARK
+367 
-372 YLWAEFIWCMFDFAS
+372 
-387 YGRTEGD
+387 
-394 TKSQHDK
+394 
-401 GLCTRE
+401 
-407 RIPKDVYFFYR
+407 
-418 SVWSSEKTVYITER
+418 
-432 RHEFRACNVPFVKV
+432 RHE
-446 YSNADAVELCI
+446 
-457 NDVSHGRISRSE
+457 
-469 LSDDESTVFVWKN
+469 
-482 IKINLN
+482 
-488 L
+488 

>member
-1 MAAATPY
+1 MKISDEISLSARNLLRRKGRTALTLVGVVIGTCMVVLMISLGIAQTKTNEEMLQSWGDLTQVQIYGYGMMMGSDGKPLYLDDAAIANIKQISHVAAATPY
-8 AQANNLEG
+8 AQAYNLEG

-31 NLIGIAPT
+31 NLIGIDPT

-154 VLRIQDMKMLQKI
+154 VLRIQDMKMLQKL

-315 SGRMGGGVDMGGGG
+315 SGLMGGGYYMGGGG
-329 GAISQHKDN
+329 GTISIIPPWLMLAALVFATLVGLVAGILPANKAVKISALEAI
-338 VDWESDIDPVGVRH
+338 
-352 YENYQSQLHEMLWKQ
+352 
-367 FSARK
+367 
-372 YLWAEFIWCMFDFAS
+372 
-387 YGRTEGD
+387 
-394 TKSQHDK
+394 
-401 GLCTRE
+401 
-407 RIPKDVYFFYR
+407 
-418 SVWSSEKTVYITER
+418 
-432 RHEFRACNVPFVKV
+432 RHE
-446 YSNADAVELCI
+446 
-457 NDVSHGRISRSE
+457 
-469 LSDDESTVFVWKN
+469 
-482 IKINLN
+482 
-488 L
+488 

>member
-1 MAAATPY
+1 MKISDEISLSARNLLRRKGRTALTLVGVVIGTCMVVLMISLGIAQTKTNEEMLQSWGDLTQVQIYGYGMMMGSDGKPLYLDDAAIANIKQIPHVAAATPY
-8 AQANNLEG
+8 AQAYNLEG

-31 NLIGIAPT
+31 NLIGIDPT

-180 YDQVYVKVDDLSN
+180 YEQVYVKVDDLSN

-211 MNQQREE
+211 MNQPREE

-315 SGRMGGGVDMGGGG
+315 SGLMGGGYYMGGGG
-329 GAISQHKDN
+329 GTISIIPPWLMLAALVFATLVGLVAGILPANKAVKISALEAI
-338 VDWESDIDPVGVRH
+338 
-352 YENYQSQLHEMLWKQ
+352 
-367 FSARK
+367 
-372 YLWAEFIWCMFDFAS
+372 
-387 YGRTEGD
+387 
-394 TKSQHDK
+394 
-401 GLCTRE
+401 
-407 RIPKDVYFFYR
+407 
-418 SVWSSEKTVYITER
+418 
-432 RHEFRACNVPFVKV
+432 RHE
-446 YSNADAVELCI
+446 
-457 NDVSHGRISRSE
+457 
-469 LSDDESTVFVWKN
+469 
-482 IKINLN
+482 
-488 L
+488 

>member
-1 MAAATPY
+1 MKISDEISLSARNLLRRKGRTALTLVGVVIGTCMVVLMISLGIAQTKTNEEMLQSWGDLTQVQIYGYGMMMGSDGKPLYLDDAAIANIKQIPHVAAATPY
-8 AQANNLEG
+8 AQAYNLEG

-31 NLIGIAPT
+31 NLIGIDPT

-315 SGRMGGGVDMGGGG
+315 SGLMGGGYYMGAGGGTISIIPPWLMLAALVFATLVG
-329 GAISQHKDN
+329 LVAGILPANKAVKISALEAI
-338 VDWESDIDPVGVRH
+338 
-352 YENYQSQLHEMLWKQ
+352 
-367 FSARK
+367 
-372 YLWAEFIWCMFDFAS
+372 
-387 YGRTEGD
+387 
-394 TKSQHDK
+394 
-401 GLCTRE
+401 
-407 RIPKDVYFFYR
+407 
-418 SVWSSEKTVYITER
+418 
-432 RHEFRACNVPFVKV
+432 RHE
-446 YSNADAVELCI
+446 
-457 NDVSHGRISRSE
+457 
-469 LSDDESTVFVWKN
+469 
-482 IKINLN
+482 
-488 L
+488 

>member
-1 MAAATPY
+1 MKISDEISLSARNLLRRKGRTALTLVGVVIGTCMVVLMISLGIAQTKTNEEMLQSWGDLTQVQIYGYGTMMGSDGKPLYLDDAAITNIKQIPHVAAATPY
-8 AQANNLEG
+8 AQAYNLEG

-31 NLIGIAPT
+31 NLIGIDPT

-180 YDQVYVKVDDLSN
+180 YEQVYVKVDDLSN

-315 SGRMGGGVDMGGGG
+315 SGLMGGGYYMGGGG
-329 GAISQHKDN
+329 GTISIIPPWLMLAALVFATLVGLVAGILPANKAVKISALEAI
-338 VDWESDIDPVGVRH
+338 
-352 YENYQSQLHEMLWKQ
+352 
-367 FSARK
+367 
-372 YLWAEFIWCMFDFAS
+372 
-387 YGRTEGD
+387 
-394 TKSQHDK
+394 
-401 GLCTRE
+401 
-407 RIPKDVYFFYR
+407 
-418 SVWSSEKTVYITER
+418 
-432 RHEFRACNVPFVKV
+432 RHE
-446 YSNADAVELCI
+446 
-457 NDVSHGRISRSE
+457 
-469 LSDDESTVFVWKN
+469 
-482 IKINLN
+482 
-488 L
+488 